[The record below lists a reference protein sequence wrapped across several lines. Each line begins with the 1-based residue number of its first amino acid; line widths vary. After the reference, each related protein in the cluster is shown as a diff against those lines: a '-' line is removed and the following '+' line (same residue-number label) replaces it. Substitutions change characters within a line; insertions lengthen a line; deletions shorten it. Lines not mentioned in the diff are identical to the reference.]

1 MCNRGFSRGSVS
13 CSLLRQ
19 KGRYLHFNHSS
30 LMALPTEPLTA
41 PFVKIMKLDTTVSF
55 HVYDFAMTCQ
65 IPFGKMDNFLGL
77 GKIDIF

>member
-1 MCNRGFSRGSVS
+1 
-13 CSLLRQ
+13 
-19 KGRYLHFNHSS
+19 
-30 LMALPTEPLTA
+30 MALPTEPLIA